1 MVTCGFGRRAA
12 VYERPSF
19 RRSSSGSLAMFAA
32 IRHAS
37 SVVSSLAAA
46 RRLGLVL
53 EIEMPQLFPGRTM
66 KQASGFLGGQ
76 GGGKRR

>member
-1 MVTCGFGRRAA
+1 
-12 VYERPSF
+12 
-19 RRSSSGSLAMFAA
+19 MFAA